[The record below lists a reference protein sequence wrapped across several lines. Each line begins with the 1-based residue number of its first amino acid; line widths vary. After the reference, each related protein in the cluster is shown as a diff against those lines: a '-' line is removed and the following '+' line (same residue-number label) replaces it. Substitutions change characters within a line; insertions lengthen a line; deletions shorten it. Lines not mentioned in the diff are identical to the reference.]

1 MSTSALDNQNIP
13 TPERPKNDGPANEPG
28 FHVMMLDTDG
38 GYAVD
43 RKSFLYSYAINM
55 ATVALLIWASH
66 WTFTHKD
73 LIKKQ
78 VSTIATDIS
87 PYLPVGTKAM
97 GGGGGGG
104 DRDKLQASRG
114 AVPKLKTELPLTP
127 PLVVVRNPAPK
138 LVADPS
144 VVAPPNIPVLKTGD
158 LGDPMSKIM
167 GTASNGTGIGGGIGS
182 GSGGGVG
189 SGRGPGVGPGYGG
202 GYGGGIY
209 RVGNGVSAPVAI
221 FDPEPD
227 YSEEARK
234 AKYQGV
240 VVLSV
245 VVGPDGRA
253 HDPKVQRSL
262 GMGLDEKAIEK
273 IKEWKFEP
281 AKRDGQAVAVMV
293 SIEVSFHLY

>member
-1 MSTSALDNQNIP
+1 MSTSALENPNLPSPDSP
-13 TPERPKNDGPANEPG
+13 SSEPA
-28 FHVMMLDTDG
+28 FHVLMLDAENA
-38 GYAVD
+38 YAVD
-43 RKSFLYSYAINM
+43 RKSFLYSYVLNM
-55 ATVALLIWASH
+55 LTVALVIWASH
-66 WTFTHKD
+66 WTFTHTD
-73 LIKKQ
+73 LIKKN

-87 PYLPVGTKAM
+87 PYLPMGNKAM

-104 DRDKLQASRG
+104 DRDKLETSRG
-114 AVPKLKTELPLTP
+114 AVPKLKTEVPITP
-127 PLVVVRNPAPK
+127 PAVVVRNPAPK

-144 VVAPPNIPVLKTGD
+144 VVAPPNIPVLKAGD
-158 LGDPMSKIM
+158 LGDPLSKIM
-167 GTASNGTGIGGGIGS
+167 GTASNGTGVGGGIGS

-209 RVGNGVSAPVAI
+209 RIGNGVSAPVAVY
-221 FDPEPD
+221 DPEPD

-240 VVLSV
+240 VVLAV

-253 HDPKVQRSL
+253 HDPKIQRSL

-273 IKEWKFEP
+273 IREWKFEP
-281 AKRDGQAVAVMV
+281 AKKDGQPVAVLV
-293 SIEVSFHLY
+293 NIEVNFHLY

>member
-1 MSTSALDNQNIP
+1 MSTSALDNRNIP
-13 TPERPKNDGPANEPG
+13 TPKRPAPESARSDGG
-28 FHVMMLDTDG
+28 FHVLMLDTDG

-43 RKSFLYSYAINM
+43 RKNFLYSYAINM
-55 ATVALLIWASH
+55 ATVALLILASH

-73 LIKKQ
+73 LIQKQ

-114 AVPKLKTELPLTP
+114 AVPKMKTELPLTP
-127 PLVVVRNPAPK
+127 PMVVVRNPAPK
-138 LVADPS
+138 LVADAS
-144 VVAPPNIPVLKTGD
+144 VVVPPNIPLPKTGD

-167 GTASNGTGIGGGIGS
+167 GTNSNGTGIGGGIGT
-182 GSGGGVG
+182 GSGGGIG

-221 FDPEPD
+221 YDPEPD

-245 VVGPDGRA
+245 VVGPDGKA

-273 IKEWKFEP
+273 IREWKFEP
-281 AKRDGQAVAVMV
+281 AKRDGQAVAVLV

>member
-1 MSTSALDNQNIP
+1 MSTSALENPNIP
-13 TPERPKNDGPANEPG
+13 APEPPAEEPG
-28 FHVMMLDTDG
+28 FRIMMLDTEG

-55 ATVALLIWASH
+55 ATVALLIFASH
-66 WTFTHKD
+66 WTFTHTD

-104 DRDKLQASRG
+104 DRDKLEASKG
-114 AVPKLKTELPLTP
+114 AVPKLKTEVPITP
-127 PLVVVRNPAPK
+127 PAVVIRNPNPK
-138 LVADPS
+138 LAVDPS

-158 LGDPMSKIM
+158 LGDPLSKIM
-167 GTASNGTGIGGGIGS
+167 GTASNGTGVGGGIGS

-189 SGRGPGVGPGYGG
+189 SGHGPGVGPGYGG

-240 VVLSV
+240 VVLAV

-253 HDPKVQRSL
+253 HDPRIQRSL

-273 IKEWKFEP
+273 VKEWKFEP
-281 AKRDGQAVAVMV
+281 AKKDGVPVAVMV

>member
-1 MSTSALDNQNIP
+1 MSTSALENPN
-13 TPERPKNDGPANEPG
+13 TPATPPSADQPV
-28 FHVMMLDTDG
+28 FHVLMLDAESA
-38 GYAVD
+38 YAVD
-43 RKSFLYSYAINM
+43 RKSFLYSYGINM
-55 ATVALLIWASH
+55 VMVAAIILATH
-66 WTFTHKD
+66 WTFTHKE
-73 LIKKQ
+73 LIQKQ
-78 VSTIATDIS
+78 VTNIATDIS
-87 PYLPVGTKAM
+87 PYLPVGNKAM

-104 DRDKLQASRG
+104 DRDKLEAPKG
-114 AVPKLKTELPLTP
+114 AVPKLKTEVPITP
-127 PLVVVRNPAPK
+127 PAVVIRNQNPK

-144 VVAPPNIPVLKTGD
+144 VVAPPNIPVLKVGD
-158 LGDPMSKIM
+158 LGDPMSKII
-167 GTASNGTGIGGGIGS
+167 GTASNGTGVGGGIGS

-209 RVGNGVSAPVAI
+209 RVGNGVSAPVPI
-221 FDPEPD
+221 YDPEPD

-245 VVGPDGRA
+245 IVGPDGKA

-273 IKEWKFEP
+273 IREWKFEP
-281 AKRDGQAVAVMV
+281 AKKDGQAVAVMV
-293 SIEVSFHLY
+293 SVEVSFHLY